1 MPGGFQG
8 QIYIVWR
15 LGMVRRQARVSGESA
30 FTGRFGFTL
39 IELLVVMAI
48 IAVLIAI
55 LLPAVQQAREA
66 ARRTQCL
73 ANMHQI
79 SVAAQNYR
87 DSNRG
92 FPSGWICNIA
102 GGTCN
107 PAMPTVSNPPNP
119 PLSVTF
125 VEDQRFKPANGVM
138 IVYPGGTEWV
148 ISPEW
153 GWQAL
158 MLQQMD
164 ATTTG
169 VNFSVGKLTAPNN
182 IAITADLKSYYCP
195 SADLAQSRP
204 ADLGYATYKGCTGTT
219 PSNGT
224 VYMNSNNS
232 DQTIKDGTTQTF
244 LFGESQYGFWGD
256 ALSCCARIPLPSE
269 QRDAIDY
276 ISAEVQVPNSSAI
289 YRVAGFGSWHA
300 GTTNFIFV
308 DGHASALSKAIDR
321 TILAGAATRNGNE
334 KLDDL

>member
-1 MPGGFQG
+1 
-8 QIYIVWR
+8 
-15 LGMVRRQARVSGESA
+15 MVRRQARGSGESI
-30 FTGRFGFTL
+30 FSGRLGFTL

-92 FPSGWICNIA
+92 FPSGWICNNA
-102 GGTCN
+102 AGTCS
-107 PAMPTVSNPPNP
+107 PAAPSMSNPPIP
-119 PLSVTF
+119 PLSVQF
-125 VEDQRFKPANGVM
+125 AEDQRFKPATGAM
-138 IVYPGGTEWV
+138 IVYQAGTEWA
-148 ISPEW
+148 ISPDW
-153 GWQAL
+153 GWQAM
-158 MLQQMD
+158 MLPQMD

-169 VNFSVGKLTAPNN
+169 VNFNVGKLQSPND

-195 SADLAQSRP
+195 SADLAASRP
-204 ADLGYATYKGCTGTT
+204 ANLGYATYKGCTGTT
-219 PSNGT
+219 STNGT
-224 VYMNSNNS
+224 IYMNSNNS

-256 ALSCCARIPLPSE
+256 GMSCCARVPLPSE
-269 QRDAIDY
+269 NRDAIDY
-276 ISAEVQVPNSSAI
+276 ISAEITVPNSNAI

-300 GTTNFIFV
+300 GTLNFIFV

-321 TILAGAATRNGNE
+321 TILAAAATRNGNE
-334 KLDDL
+334 HLDDL